1 MNVPAKCLTL
11 KHNYNKEL
19 SQRVFES
26 NTLSLQWYI
35 FSSHLRSS
43 PKGTDHKSAT
53 LPNWENKWSSCFT
66 HKWAL
71 LSVNHYGEIYYLI
84 SGGRPLSNATRCSP
98 QLSMSYLKTL
108 MMLASF
114 LHKKKKK
121 GGFFT
126 SKLLIP
132 EYTRILQA
140 GPFPLWM
147 HHFFKI
153 DHNLLEG
160 LLTAAEDCPGSSP

>member
-1 MNVPAKCLTL
+1 MNVSAKCLTL

-121 GGFFT
+121 GV
-126 SKLLIP
+126 
-132 EYTRILQA
+132 
-140 GPFPLWM
+140 
-147 HHFFKI
+147 
-153 DHNLLEG
+153 
-160 LLTAAEDCPGSSP
+160 SSPQSCLSQNTLQFCKQVHFHCECTISSK

>member
-114 LHKKKKK
+114 LHKKKKR
-121 GGFFT
+121 GFLHLKAAYPRIHSNFA
-126 SKLLIP
+126 SRSISIVNAPFLQNRPQL
-132 EYTRILQA
+132 TRGFINCCRRLS
-140 GPFPLWM
+140 W
-147 HHFFKI
+147 
-153 DHNLLEG
+153 
-160 LLTAAEDCPGSSP
+160 